1 MQMTA
6 AAGTTPALLLRMV
19 DAKIFSRL
27 ADGCGLHRR
36 RINEAGRGLTDE
48 EVELPSTRG
57 SSDGVDVCDTIRD
70 A

>member
-1 MQMTA
+1 
-6 AAGTTPALLLRMV
+6 MV
-19 DAKIFSRL
+19 DAKICSRL